1 MENKSLTN
9 YRVIQN
15 RIYTIR
21 DLQVMIDSDLA
32 ELYGVETKVL
42 NQAVKRNIARFPK
55 DFMFQLTDDE
65 LKPLRSQNVTLENK
79 RGKHRKYL
87 PYAFTEI
94 GVSMLASVLKSK
106 TAVEISITII
116 RTFVEMR
123 KFIAN
128 NALVFQR
135 LDSIEKKQLEADNK
149 FEKVFKA
156 IEAKEIK
163 PTNGIFFDGQIFDAY
178 VFINDLIK
186 QAKSSIILIDN
197 YIDETVLMM
206 LSRRHKRC
214 KAVIYTQKITGKL
227 QLDVKKHNEQYPVI
241 ELKKYDKSHD
251 RFLILDEKS
260 VYHIGAS
267 LKDVG
272 KKWFAFSL
280 IKIEAKELIKKLENG
295 AAF

>member
-1 MENKSLTN
+1 MLRPQKLLPFQFPDFRCEMSGDH
-9 YRVIQN
+9 YIQN
-15 RIYTIR
+15 IVPAILQTIR

-156 IEAKEIK
+156 I
-163 PTNGIFFDGQIFDAY
+163 DA
-178 VFINDLIK
+178 N
-186 QAKSSIILIDN
+186 
-197 YIDETVLMM
+197 
-206 LSRRHKRC
+206 
-214 KAVIYTQKITGKL
+214 
-227 QLDVKKHNEQYPVI
+227 
-241 ELKKYDKSHD
+241 
-251 RFLILDEKS
+251 
-260 VYHIGAS
+260 
-267 LKDVG
+267 
-272 KKWFAFSL
+272 
-280 IKIEAKELIKKLENG
+280 ELIKKLENG
-295 AAF
+295 AVF